1 MNQNRK
7 TKEKALALGMAIAL
21 PCAIM
26 AQRFEVISVANQT
39 VNNEVQLVSY
49 CSSDMD
55 ELKNADIINGIGA
68 QALIEE
74 SKAKI
79 VQTATPQP
87 TVEPTPKPTIEP
99 TSSPKPTIK
108 PTSTP
113 TPVVEKK
120 VASNRWGIKL
130 KKSEIDLLAKIVYL
144 ESGGESDKGQQAVVE
159 VIFNRIYEK
168 GNFPDTVQGVLS
180 QRAGSGYQF
189 VTWVNRNK
197 AKPTD
202 RIYENIYKVLEGKTN
217 ILPYKTV
224 FFSRGAYNNKI
235 QIRIGGHVF
244 CNM

>member
-7 TKEKALALGMAIAL
+7 TRETALALGMAIAL

-26 AQRFEVISVANQT
+26 AQRFEMSSVANHIT
-39 VNNEVQLVSY
+39 NNERSVSY
-49 CSSDMD
+49 VSLVPD
-55 ELKNADIINGIGA
+55 ELKTANVISGIGA
-68 QALIEE
+68 TALIEE
-74 SKAKI
+74 SKATIAK
-79 VQTATPQP
+79 TATPQP
-87 TVEPTPKPTIEP
+87 TVEPTPQPTIEP
-99 TSSPKPTIK
+99 TSSPKTTIK

-120 VASNRWGIKL
+120 VASNRWGISL
-130 KKSEIDLLAKIVYL
+130 SKSEIDLLAKIVYL

-159 VIFNRIYEK
+159 VIFNRMYEK
-168 GNFPDTVQGVLS
+168 GNFPDTLQGVLS
-180 QRAGSGYQF
+180 QRAGKGYQF

-197 AKPTD
+197 AKPTE
-202 RIYENIYKVLEGKTN
+202 RVYENIYKVLEGKTS